1 MVGKLK
7 FYKIILFVQI
17 FLLNIFAEEVNKK
30 EDVLAIHPLTM
41 LLLNNLDNINLTK
54 KEKDFLKKYPK
65 IIIGSDSKYLPY
77 IYETE
82 DKKAVGFSVDIINKI
97 NKLTGANFKFELDK
111 YKNIEKKVKEKK
123 VDGIT
128 NFISNENDK
137 YFNSSIPFLRQPIN
151 IVVKHGNP
159 LRIKNIKDLENKTI
173 IIQNGNHFLENIV
186 KKTFPN
192 SKVIYK
198 DSYEDVFE
206 EVIFGEADATINEG
220 PTNFFKNEKG
230 LPYLNRAFSLDKKA
244 EMIFSIRKDMPE
256 AISILNKGIK
266 AISNNEIKVL
276 YHKWF
281 GNFHFN
287 IHSNGLSKIDKEYI
301 NKIKKLKV
309 CTDSTWYAFNKE
321 DSDKQS
327 ITTNILDVVLKKI
340 GLEKDLIFTATW
352 QESLL
357 LLKKGDCDLI
367 SAISKNSEN
376 EKFIKFTKPYIN
388 YPIMLITHVD
398 TSYLYNLNELKDKKI
413 AIIKERAILDK
424 YKYGNKK
431 LVYVSNPYEG
441 LKMVQ
446 EKKVYAYID
455 LLPKFIYTLDNI
467 ENVKINRELD
477 SSINIAMGLRTT
489 DYQLFHIIDNSLSS
503 ISDIE
508 KNKIFSKLFKEN
520 YRKKVNNEL
529 IVQVILILL
538 GVVFLVLFWNIQ
550 LKKSVKK
557 ALQKNKEQESLL
569 YYYST
574 QDAMKDLVGNISHQW
589 RQPINELSS
598 VLFYLETRLYLKQE
612 ITNEDIKE
620 NTLKSRAIID
630 YLSKTVNIFSN
641 YYVDKKTETNI
652 KILTLLEQSI
662 FITDGSFRK
671 LNTKISLDIKDK
683 NLKVKGEFLKQVIL
697 AILNNARNIIVE
709 RKIGD
714 SLINIKL
721 YKKDIYSILEIEDN
735 FGGIT
740 NIDTI
745 FNLGTTNSKK
755 GTGLGLFISK
765 RIIEDKYQGNISVKN
780 KNSGALFTIKLPIK

>member
-1 MVGKLK
+1 MKLFRVF
-7 FYKIILFVQI
+7 FYILI
-17 FLLNIFAEEVNKK
+17 FLLDIFAEEFNKK
-30 EDVLAIHPLTM
+30 EDILAIHPLTM
-41 LLLNNLDNINLTK
+41 LLLKNSTTITLTK
-54 KEKDFLKKYPK
+54 EEKEFLQKYPK
-65 IIIGSDSKYLPY
+65 IIIGSDTKWIPY
-77 IYETE
+77 VYETK
-82 DKKAVGFSVDIINKI
+82 DKRVIGFNIDILEKI
-97 NKLTGANFKFELDK
+97 NKLIGSNFKFELDTH
-111 YKNIEKKVKEKK
+111 KNIIKKVKEKK
-123 VDGIT
+123 IDGIISS
-128 NFISNENDK
+128 FISEENNEYLN
-137 YFNSSIPFLRQPIN
+137 FSIPFLKQSIN

-159 LRIKNIKDLENKTI
+159 LRIKSIKDLENKTI
-173 IIQNGNHFLENIV
+173 VIQNGNYFLENIV
-186 KKTFPN
+186 KETFTN
-192 SKVIYK
+192 SKIIYK
-198 DSYEDVFE
+198 DLYEDVFE
-206 EVIFGEADATINEG
+206 EVVFGQADATINEG
-220 PTNFFKNEKG
+220 PSNFLKNEKD
-230 LPYLNRAFSLDKKA
+230 LPYLNRAFSFDKKV
-244 EMIFSIRKDMPE
+244 EMFFSIRKDMPE

-266 AISNNEIKVL
+266 AIPNNEIEVL

-281 GNFHFN
+281 GTFNFD
-287 IHSNGLSKIDKEYI
+287 IHSSGLSKIDKEYI
-301 NKIKKLKV
+301 NKIKKVKV

-321 DSDKQS
+321 NSDEES
-327 ITTNILDVVLKKI
+327 ITNNILNIVLKKV

-352 QESLL
+352 EESLL

-376 EKFIKFTKPYIN
+376 EKFIKFTKPYTN

-413 AIIKERAILDK
+413 AIIKDNAVLNK
-424 YKYGNKK
+424 YKYSNKEI
-431 LVYVSNPYEG
+431 VYVSTPYEG

-446 EKKVYAYID
+446 EKKVFAYVD
-455 LLPKFIYTLDNI
+455 LLPKFIYTLDKV
-467 ENVKINRELD
+467 ENVKINREID
-477 SSINIAMGLRTT
+477 SSVDISMGLRTT
-489 DYQLFHIIDNSLSS
+489 DNHLFHIIENSLSS
-503 ISDIE
+503 ITDIE

-520 YRKKVNNEL
+520 YRKNVNKEL
-529 IVQVILILL
+529 IVQVILLL
-538 GVVFLVLFWNIQ
+538 LAAVFLVLFWNIQ

-557 ALQKNKEQESLL
+557 ALQKNKQQESLL

-589 RQPINELSS
+589 KQPINELSS
-598 VLFYLETRLYLKQE
+598 VLFYLETKLYLKQE

-683 NLKVKGEFLKQVIL
+683 NLKVKGEFLQQVIL
-697 AILNNARNIIVE
+697 SILNNARNIIVE

-765 RIIEDKYQGNISVKN
+765 RIIQDKYQGEISVKN
-780 KNSGALFTIKLPIK
+780 KKNGAVFIIKLPIDCV

>member
-1 MVGKLK
+1 MKLFRVF
-7 FYKIILFVQI
+7 FYILI
-17 FLLNIFAEEVNKK
+17 FLLDIFAEEFNKK
-30 EDVLAIHPLTM
+30 EDILAIHPLTM
-41 LLLNNLDNINLTK
+41 LLLKNSTTITLTK
-54 KEKDFLKKYPK
+54 EEKEFLQKYPK
-65 IIIGSDSKYLPY
+65 IIIGSDTKWIPY
-77 IYETE
+77 VYETK
-82 DKKAVGFSVDIINKI
+82 DKRVIGFNIDILEKI
-97 NKLTGANFKFELDK
+97 NKLIGSNFKFELDTH
-111 YKNIEKKVKEKK
+111 KNIIKKVKEKK
-123 VDGIT
+123 IDGIISS
-128 NFISNENDK
+128 FISEENNEYLN
-137 YFNSSIPFLRQPIN
+137 FSIPFLKQSIN

-159 LRIKNIKDLENKTI
+159 LRIKSIKDLENKTI
-173 IIQNGNHFLENIV
+173 VIQNGNYFLENIV
-186 KKTFPN
+186 KETFTN
-192 SKVIYK
+192 SKIIYK
-198 DSYEDVFE
+198 DLYEDVFE
-206 EVIFGEADATINEG
+206 EVVFGQADATINEG
-220 PTNFFKNEKG
+220 PSNFLKNEKD
-230 LPYLNRAFSLDKKA
+230 LPYLNRAFSFDKKV
-244 EMIFSIRKDMPE
+244 EMFFSIRKDMPE

-266 AISNNEIKVL
+266 AIPNNEIEVL

-281 GNFHFN
+281 GTFNFD
-287 IHSNGLSKIDKEYI
+287 IHSSGLSKIDKEYI
-301 NKIKKLKV
+301 NKIKKVKV

-321 DSDKQS
+321 NSDEES
-327 ITTNILDVVLKKI
+327 ITNNILNIVLKKV

-352 QESLL
+352 EESLL

-376 EKFIKFTKPYIN
+376 EKFIKFTKPYTN

-413 AIIKERAILDK
+413 AIIKDNAVLNK
-424 YKYGNKK
+424 YKYSNKEI
-431 LVYVSNPYEG
+431 VYVSTPYEG

-446 EKKVYAYID
+446 EKKVFVYVD
-455 LLPKFIYTLDNI
+455 LLPKFIYTLDKV
-467 ENVKINRELD
+467 ENVKINREID
-477 SSINIAMGLRTT
+477 SSVDISMGLRTT
-489 DYQLFHIIDNSLSS
+489 DNHLFHIIENSLSS
-503 ISDIE
+503 ITDIE

-520 YRKKVNNEL
+520 YRKNVNKEL
-529 IVQVILILL
+529 IVQVILLL
-538 GVVFLVLFWNIQ
+538 LAAVFLVLFWNIQ

-557 ALQKNKEQESLL
+557 ALQKNKQQESLL

-589 RQPINELSS
+589 KQPINELSS
-598 VLFYLETRLYLKQE
+598 VLFYLETKLYLKQE

-683 NLKVKGEFLKQVIL
+683 NLKVKGEFLQQVIL
-697 AILNNARNIIVE
+697 SILNNARNIIVE

-765 RIIEDKYQGNISVKN
+765 RIIQDKYQGEISVKN
-780 KNSGALFTIKLPIK
+780 KKNGAVFIIKLPIDCV

>member
-1 MVGKLK
+1 MKLFRVF
-7 FYKIILFVQI
+7 FYILI
-17 FLLNIFAEEVNKK
+17 FLLDIFAEEFNKK
-30 EDVLAIHPLTM
+30 EDILAIHPLTM
-41 LLLNNLDNINLTK
+41 LLLKNSTTITLTK
-54 KEKDFLKKYPK
+54 EEKEFLQKYPK
-65 IIIGSDSKYLPY
+65 IIIGSDTKWIPY
-77 IYETE
+77 VYETK
-82 DKKAVGFSVDIINKI
+82 DKRVIGFNIDILEKI
-97 NKLTGANFKFELDK
+97 NKLIGSNFKFELDTH
-111 YKNIEKKVKEKK
+111 KNIIKKVKEKK
-123 VDGIT
+123 IDGIISS
-128 NFISNENDK
+128 FISEENNEYLN
-137 YFNSSIPFLRQPIN
+137 FSIPFLKQSIN

-159 LRIKNIKDLENKTI
+159 LRIKSIKDLENKTI
-173 IIQNGNHFLENIV
+173 VIQNGNYFLENIV
-186 KKTFPN
+186 KETFTN
-192 SKVIYK
+192 SKIIYK
-198 DSYEDVFE
+198 DLYEDVFE
-206 EVIFGEADATINEG
+206 EVVFGQADATINEG
-220 PTNFFKNEKG
+220 PSNFLKNEKD
-230 LPYLNRAFSLDKKA
+230 LPYLNRAFSFDKKV
-244 EMIFSIRKDMPE
+244 EMFFSIRKDMPE

-266 AISNNEIKVL
+266 AIPNNEIEVL

-281 GNFHFN
+281 GTFNFD
-287 IHSNGLSKIDKEYI
+287 IHSSGLSKIDKEYI
-301 NKIKKLKV
+301 NKIKKVKV

-321 DSDKQS
+321 NSDEES
-327 ITTNILDVVLKKI
+327 ITNNILNIVLKKV

-352 QESLL
+352 EESLL

-376 EKFIKFTKPYIN
+376 EKFIKFTKPYTN

-413 AIIKERAILDK
+413 AIIKDNAVLNK
-424 YKYGNKK
+424 YKYSNKEI
-431 LVYVSNPYEG
+431 VYVSTPYEG

-446 EKKVYAYID
+446 EKKVFVYVD
-455 LLPKFIYTLDNI
+455 LLPKFIYTLDKV
-467 ENVKINRELD
+467 ENVKINREID
-477 SSINIAMGLRTT
+477 SSVDISMGLRTT
-489 DYQLFHIIDNSLSS
+489 DNHLFHIIENSLSS
-503 ISDIE
+503 ITDIE

-520 YRKKVNNEL
+520 YRKNVNKEL
-529 IVQVILILL
+529 IVQVILLL
-538 GVVFLVLFWNIQ
+538 LAAVFLVLFWNIQ

-557 ALQKNKEQESLL
+557 ALQKNKQQESLL

-589 RQPINELSS
+589 KQPINELSS
-598 VLFYLETRLYLKQE
+598 VLFYLETKLYLKQE

-683 NLKVKGEFLKQVIL
+683 NLKVKGEFLQQVIL
-697 AILNNARNIIVE
+697 SILNNARNIIVE

-765 RIIEDKYQGNISVKN
+765 RIIQDKY
-780 KNSGALFTIKLPIK
+780 